1 MAVRNGVRAGKHGRR
16 VRSVGVARAVAAA
29 TAAAA
34 AAAAATGM
42 QAGTSHAAGDTSVS
56 LRRFEI
62 ALSRMAYTHSRSQP
76 THMDPSFSSKNCA
89 ARESG

>member
-16 VRSVGVARAVAAA
+16 VRSVGVARAAAAA

-34 AAAAATGM
+34 AAATRM

-62 ALSRMAYTHSRSQP
+62 ALSRMAYTQSRSQP

>member
-16 VRSVGVARAVAAA
+16 VRSVGVARAVAVA
-29 TAAAA
+29 TA

-62 ALSRMAYTHSRSQP
+62 ALSRMAYTQSRSQP

>member
-16 VRSVGVARAVAAA
+16 VRSVGVARAAA

-62 ALSRMAYTHSRSQP
+62 ALSRMAYTQSRSQP

>member
-16 VRSVGVARAVAAA
+16 VRSVGVARAAAAA
-29 TAAAA
+29 TAAA

-62 ALSRMAYTHSRSQP
+62 ALSRMAYTQSRSQP

>member
-16 VRSVGVARAVAAA
+16 VRSVGVARAAAAA
-29 TAAAA
+29 TAA

-62 ALSRMAYTHSRSQP
+62 ALSRMAYTQSRSQP

>member
-1 MAVRNGVRAGKHGRR
+1 MAARNGVRAGKHGRR
-16 VRSVGVARAVAAA
+16 VRSVGVARAAAAA
-29 TAAAA
+29 TAA

-62 ALSRMAYTHSRSQP
+62 ALSRMAYTQSRSQP

>member
-16 VRSVGVARAVAAA
+16 VRSVGVARAVAVA
-29 TAAAA
+29 TAAA

-62 ALSRMAYTHSRSQP
+62 ALSRMAYTQSRSQP

>member
-16 VRSVGVARAVAAA
+16 VRSVGVAR
-29 TAAAA
+29 

-62 ALSRMAYTHSRSQP
+62 ALSRMAYTQSRSQP

>member
-1 MAVRNGVRAGKHGRR
+1 LAVRNGVRAGKHGRR
-16 VRSVGVARAVAAA
+16 VRSVGVARAAAAA
-29 TAAAA
+29 TAA

-62 ALSRMAYTHSRSQP
+62 ALSRMAYTQSRSQP